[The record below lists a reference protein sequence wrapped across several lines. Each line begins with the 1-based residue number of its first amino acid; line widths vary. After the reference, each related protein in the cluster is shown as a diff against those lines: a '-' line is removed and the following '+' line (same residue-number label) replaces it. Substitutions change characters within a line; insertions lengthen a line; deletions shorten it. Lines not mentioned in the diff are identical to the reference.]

1 MRVYLIDGYSLLYR
15 AFHALP
21 QSIAT
26 TGGLPTNAL
35 YGFTSMVL
43 KLLGESD
50 GEEVGI
56 GVAWDSGKPAFRLDI
71 YPEYKAHR
79 SSMPE
84 ELKVQLDHLD
94 QILEAMNIPAI
105 RAQGFEA
112 DDVLATLV
120 ARKPPEEQAAIVSGD
135 RDLLAL
141 VRDPDIVLLF
151 PVKGVSELT
160 VFDES
165 AVEEKYG
172 VPPSLYPQFAILRG
186 DSSDGLPGVAGI
198 GPVRGVKLLREF
210 GSVDA
215 ILENLAT
222 LPPKQAL
229 AFDQARDYLEAM
241 KTVVG
246 LVPDAEVEMT
256 EAHQPNDD
264 ALHELGEI
272 HGLKSSSARLAR
284 AVAGGSQ
291 GGAR

>member
-1 MRVYLIDGYSLLYR
+1 MIDRMYLDAPSLVYR
-15 AFHALP
+15 AFFALP
-21 QSIAT
+21 KTIRDPQGRSVNAVRGFMEMT
-26 TGGLPTNAL
+26 TR
-35 YGFTSMVL
+35 
-43 KLLGESD
+43 LLTD
-50 GEEVGI
+50 RRPREV
-56 GVAWDSGKPAFRLDI
+56 VAVFDADWRPAFRVEAYAGYKSERQEDPPELPRQFDVLAEVLDTAGI
-71 YPEYKAHR
+71 VRA
-79 SSMPE
+79 
-84 ELKVQLDHLD
+84 
-94 QILEAMNIPAI
+94 EAA
-105 RAQGFEA
+105 GLEA